1 MTYKINKTDGSLI
14 AEVIDSAIDQ
24 TTIDITLIGKNVSGY
39 GEFINENFVKIL
51 ENFANTSQPNNP
63 LAGQLWFDTS
73 ENRLKVYDGFGFKN
87 GSGPIVS
94 GTAPTTAIQG
104 DFWIDSA
111 ENQLYFYTGA
121 ASRHPASKIWKD
133 SQGISGFEVDT
144 IYDTNN
150 APRVILK
157 LWVATTLLG
166 IFSKY
171 AIPFTPRDGTS
182 GLSGFTGT
190 ISPGFN
196 QGTLSGMKFHVTA
209 TTANALLDAYGNSKT
224 VENFIATS
232 GTSTIATDINGFGTL
247 VIQNGTPL
255 ILGPS
260 ANSEIRV
267 DNNAFQIVSNNSG
280 QNFLLK
286 VKNSSGLVDAITVNS
301 LNERVG
307 IFNNA
312 PTVTL
317 DVNGDVL
324 ISGDLTVNGATTTI
338 STSELTVEDKN
349 IIIANVGSPTNI
361 TASGAGITIRGTTN
375 KTIAW
380 NDHTSY
386 TSFDISESINLAV
399 GKSLYINGTEILNS
413 TGLSAA
419 ITSAPGIISFGPQI
433 EVTVD
438 NLYLN
443 NNRLSSLDT
452 DGNIELAPDGTGNVV
467 LIGSPKITGL
477 ADPTS
482 NQDAATK
489 IWTETYTRA
498 RTIPLSLDITGL
510 NSAGIAAVLD
520 DIAPTSYYEEGTRAR
535 IHCTAQVITYP
546 AVSLTNST
554 SPVTTGDFVKH
565 YVAVDKNLGNQNQPV
580 LEDFDINSLNLG
592 SATVTV
598 TRSLMIFEIQ
608 SSLWTDITGP

>member
-24 TTIDITLIGKNVSGY
+24 TTTDITLIGKNVSGY

-171 AIPFTPRDGTS
+171 AVPFTPRDGTT

-280 QNFLLK
+280 QDFLLK
-286 VKNSSGLVDAITVNS
+286 VKNSGGLVDAITVNS

-324 ISGDLTVNGATTTI
+324 ITGDLTVNGATTTI

-349 IIIANVGSPTNI
+349 IIIANVGAPTNI

-386 TSFDISESINLAV
+386 TSFDISESINLAA

-433 EVTVD
+433 EITVD

-452 DGNIELAPDGTGNVV
+452 DGNIELAPDGAGNVV

-477 ADPTS
+477 ANPTS

-520 DIAPTSYYEEGTRAR
+520 DIAPTSYYEEGTQAR
-535 IHCTAQVITYP
+535 IHCTEQVITYP
-546 AVSLTNST
+546 AVSFTNST

-565 YVAVDKNLGNQNQPV
+565 YVAVDKNGGNQNQPV

-598 TRSLMIFEIQ
+598 TRSLKIFEIQ

>member
-24 TTIDITLIGKNVSGY
+24 TTTDITLIGKNVSGY

-171 AIPFTPRDGTS
+171 AVPFTPRDGTT

-209 TTANALLDAYGNSKT
+209 TTADALLDAYGNSKT

-280 QNFLLK
+280 QDFLLK
-286 VKNSSGLVDAITVNS
+286 VKNSGGLVDAITVNS

-324 ISGDLTVNGATTTI
+324 ITGDLTVNGATTTI

-349 IIIANVGSPTNI
+349 IIIANVVSPTNI

-386 TSFDISESINLAV
+386 TSFDISESINLAA

-433 EVTVD
+433 EITVD

-452 DGNIELAPDGTGNVV
+452 DGNIELAPDGAGNVV

-482 NQDAATK
+482 DQDAATK

-520 DIAPTSYYEEGTRAR
+520 DIAPTSYYEEGTQAR
-535 IHCTAQVITYP
+535 IHCTEQVITYP
-546 AVSLTNST
+546 AVSFTNST

-565 YVAVDKNLGNQNQPV
+565 YVAVDKNGGNQNQPV

-598 TRSLMIFEIQ
+598 TRSLKIFEIQ

>member
-24 TTIDITLIGKNVSGY
+24 TATDITLIGKNVSGY

-73 ENRLKVYDGFGFKN
+73 ENRLKVYDGLGFKN

-94 GTAPTTAIQG
+94 GTAPSTAIQG

-121 ASRHPASKIWKD
+121 SNRYAASKIWKD
-133 SQGISGFEVDT
+133 SQGKSGFEVDT
-144 IYDTNN
+144 IFDSNGS
-150 APRVILK
+150 PHVIVT
-157 LWVATTLLG
+157 LWVAQTLIG
-166 IFSKY
+166 IFSNSSV
-171 AIPFTPRDGTS
+171 PFTPRAGTN
-182 GLSGFTGT
+182 GLGSFTGE
-190 ISPGFN
+190 IGPGFN
-196 QGTLSGMKFHVTA
+196 QSTLSGLKFKVTA
-209 TTANALLDAYGNSKT
+209 TTANALIDEYGTSRNA
-224 VENFIATS
+224 EYFIKS
-232 GTSTIATDINGFGTL
+232 VGTSTISSDSDGAGTL
-247 VIQNGTPL
+247 VIQNEIPF

-260 ANSEIRV
+260 SNSEIRV
-267 DNNAFQIVSNNSG
+267 DNNAFQIISNNSG

-286 VKNSSGLVDAITVNS
+286 VKNSNGIVDAITVDS
-301 LNERVG
+301 LAERVG
-307 IFNNA
+307 IFNNS

-324 ISGDLTVNGATTTI
+324 ITGDLTVNGSTTTI
-338 STSELTVEDKN
+338 ATTELTVEDKN
-349 IIIANVGSPTNI
+349 IIIANIPTPTNI
-361 TASGAGITIRGTTN
+361 SAAGAGITIRGTTD

-386 TSFDISESINLAV
+386 TSFDVSESVNLAA

-413 TGLSAA
+413 SGLGAS
-419 ITSAPGIISFGPQI
+419 ITSAPGITSFGPQV

-443 NNRLSSLDT
+443 DNRISSLDT
-452 DGNIELAPDGTGNVV
+452 DGNIEIAPDGNGNVV
-467 LIGSPKITGL
+467 LVGSPKITGL

-482 NQDAATK
+482 DQDAATK

-510 NSAGIAAVLD
+510 NSAGIASVLD

-565 YVAVDKNLGNQNQPV
+565 YIAVDKNSGIENQPV

-592 SATVTV
+592 AAIVTV

>member
-24 TTIDITLIGKNVSGY
+24 TTTDITLIGKNVSGY
-39 GEFINENFVKIL
+39 GEFINENFVKVL

-94 GTAPTTAIQG
+94 GTAPITAIQG

-121 ASRHPASKIWKD
+121 SSRHPASKIWKD
-133 SQGISGFEVDT
+133 SQGVSGFEVDT

-171 AIPFTPRDGTS
+171 SVPFTPRDGTS

-247 VIQNGTPL
+247 IIQNGTPL

-280 QNFLLK
+280 QDFLLK
-286 VKNSSGLVDAITVNS
+286 VKNSGGLVDAITVNS

-324 ISGDLTVNGATTTI
+324 VSGNLTVNGATTTI
-338 STSELTVEDKN
+338 STTELTVEDKN

-361 TASGAGITIRGTTN
+361 TAAGAGITIRGTTD

-386 TSFDISESINLAV
+386 TSFDISESINLAA

-477 ADPTS
+477 ANPTS
-482 NQDAATK
+482 DQDAATK

-520 DIAPTSYYEEGTRAR
+520 DIAPTSYYEEGTLAR
-535 IHCTAQVITYP
+535 IHCTEQVITYP
-546 AVSLTNST
+546 AVVLTNST

-565 YVAVDKNLGNQNQPV
+565 YIAVDKNGGNQNQPV

-598 TRSLMIFEIQ
+598 TRSLKIFEIQ